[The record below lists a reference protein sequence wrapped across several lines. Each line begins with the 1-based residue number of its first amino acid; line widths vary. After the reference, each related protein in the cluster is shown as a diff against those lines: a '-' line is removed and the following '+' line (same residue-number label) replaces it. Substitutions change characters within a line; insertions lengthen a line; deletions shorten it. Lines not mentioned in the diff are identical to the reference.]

1 MSTMIEK
8 LFNIKSQKEK
18 RKYLRNNATDAEK
31 KLWVFLRNRQLNENK
46 FRRQHG
52 IGPYIVDFYCPEL
65 KLVIE
70 VDGEIHNTKEAKEY
84 DDKRTK
90 YFQLYQISVLR
101 FRNNEIFNDVESVLQ
116 AILVKAKEIISTTP

>member
-1 MSTMIEK
+1 MIEK

-18 RKYLRNNATDAEK
+18 RKYLRNNATNAEK
-31 KLWVFLRNRQLNENK
+31 KLWVFLRNSQLNENK